1 MSGKIQKGFVY
12 LVGAGCGGS
21 ELLTLKALECIKNC
35 QVLVYDSLVEE
46 DILSFAPSDCEK
58 IYVGKRYGKSSFL
71 QNDINKIICQKALE
85 GKAVVRLKGGDPFV
99 FGRGGEEAEALEKE
113 NIPYEV
119 VTGISSCIAV
129 PERVG
134 IPVTHRDISRS
145 FHVVTARK
153 SNGEPLDRKVLEG
166 FALSGG
172 TLVVLMGLS
181 LLDYITKTLTDCGV
195 SENMPA
201 AIISNGCR
209 ENQKVIKTTLKNACK
224 DAEENRMESPAV
236 IVIGETA
243 DCVFS
248 GKRENKVCKKLLI
261 TGTSGHT
268 EKLSKEL
275 KNTKLNVKNLNLSKI
290 NIADCEYEFTKGIEK
305 LFKECYTVFTSPN
318 GVQVFFELL
327 NRYGV
332 DVRKLYGTKIAAV
345 GKGTAE
351 KLAKYGIFPDIVP
364 KKFTVSELAKEIV
377 ADAENSGINKKIAV
391 AFRSAKGSKAL
402 GEILRENGFDFDD
415 ICTYSVEPDK
425 KAIEAFENSENNKKF
440 DCVTFSSGSSVKI
453 FFEELKNP
461 LECFSDNTK
470 IICIGEETKK
480 EIDKYKDLVGNMEII
495 TAKKFSCKGLAEAVK
510 IAFACKGELL

>member
-1 MSGKIQKGFVY
+1 MGGKIQKGFVY

-35 QVLVYDSLVEE
+35 QVLVYDSLVDE
-46 DILSFAPSDCEK
+46 DVLSFAPVDCER
-58 IYVGKRYGKSSFL
+58 IYVGKRYGKPSYL
-71 QNDINKIICQKALE
+71 QKDINKIICEKALQ

-113 NIPYEV
+113 NIPYGV
-119 VTGISSCIAV
+119 VPGISSCIAV
-129 PERVG
+129 PQSAG

-153 SNGEPLDRKVLEG
+153 SDGTPLDRNVLEA

-172 TLVVLMGLS
+172 TLVILMGLS
-181 LLDYITKTLTDCGV
+181 LLDYISKTLIESGV

-201 AIISNGCR
+201 AVISSGCR
-209 ENQKVIKTTLKNACK
+209 ENQRVIKTTLKNACK
-224 DAEENRMESPAV
+224 DAAENRMESPAV

-243 DCVFS
+243 DCGFS
-248 GKRENKVCKKLLI
+248 GKRENNVCKKLLI

-275 KNTKLNVKNLNLSKI
+275 KNTNLNVKKLNLSKI
-290 NIADCEYEFTKGIEK
+290 NIADCEFEFTKGIEK
-305 LFKECYTVFTSPN
+305 FFKECYTVFTSPN
-318 GVQVFFELL
+318 GVSVFFELL

-332 DVRKLYGTKIAAV
+332 DVRKLHGTKIAVV

-364 KKFTVSELAKEIV
+364 KKFKVSELAEEIA
-377 ADAENSGINKKIAV
+377 ADAEKSGVNNKFAA
-391 AFRSAKGSKAL
+391 AFRSADGSKAL
-402 GEILRENGFDFDD
+402 GEILRENGFDFED

-440 DCVTFSSGSSVKI
+440 DCVTFSSGSSVRT
-453 FFEELKNP
+453 FFEELRNP
-461 LECFSDNTK
+461 LDCFSENTK
-470 IICIGEETKK
+470 IICIGDETKK
-480 EIDKYKDLVGNMEII
+480 EIDKYNNLVGNMEII
-495 TAKKFSCKGLAEAVK
+495 TAKNFSCKGLAEAVRDS
-510 IAFACKGELL
+510 FCL